1 MTKKLDFQWK
11 FDEANHDTD
20 PLEKVKIPKVL
31 EKQPKS
37 QRVKEEIV
45 GIEGDNFTDKGYT
58 VKTLGMQGSK
68 FKNQNTIK
76 HGTMTKWYLE
86 IKEKGIIINIELR
99 YSFVTQNNEDF

>member
-1 MTKKLDFQWK
+1 MSGPGKLVLTKKLDFQWK

-20 PLEKVKIPKVL
+20 PLEKVKIPKIL

-45 GIEGDNFTDKGYT
+45 DIEGDNFTDRGNT
-58 VKTLGMQGSK
+58 VKTLGMQGSR
-68 FKNQNTIK
+68 FKQQSKIK

-86 IKEKGIIINIELR
+86 IKEKGVIINIELR
-99 YSFVTQNNEDF
+99 Y